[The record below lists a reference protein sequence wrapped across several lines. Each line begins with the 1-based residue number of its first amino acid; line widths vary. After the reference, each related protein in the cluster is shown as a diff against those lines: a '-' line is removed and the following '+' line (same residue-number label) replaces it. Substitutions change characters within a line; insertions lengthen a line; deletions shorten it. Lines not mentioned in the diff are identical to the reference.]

1 MIRGLVDVRRRVGA
15 GFAQAQ
21 QKTGMIPSDDSI
33 SAAGEAAHHPVADDS
48 RPASSPLS
56 RRGLIRSAAIGVGAA
71 AVGLGLASRSARA
84 AIGIM
89 PTDEVFN
96 WREAMMVRQAETVN
110 TSASR
115 RAEYGLFH
123 NPNPDAPAF
132 DASQN
137 NDRLIPF
144 TPGERFIVLDNRRG
158 DVFSG
163 VYFRDGTYVQ
173 SALQQISYLFRDRRS
188 NEVRRIDPKLIDV
201 IYSVLKMLDT
211 REPVQLVSGYR
222 TAATNAML
230 AAQSSRVARNSYH
243 IRGMAADIR
252 IPGRS
257 VAGIRQAA
265 LSMRTG
271 GVGTYPNS
279 DYVHLDTGP
288 FRSW

>member
-1 MIRGLVDVRRRVGA
+1 MNLRDARKAGSSECDCGDHHTDPTQKEPSPITRRSIIRN
-15 GFAQAQ
+15 
-21 QKTGMIPSDDSI
+21 
-33 SAAGEAAHHPVADDS
+33 
-48 RPASSPLS
+48 
-56 RRGLIRSAAIGVGAA
+56 AAIGAGAA
-71 AVGLGLASRSARA
+71 AVGLASEPARA

-96 WREAMMVRQAETVN
+96 WRQAMMIRQAETVN
-110 TSASR
+110 TSSSR
-115 RAEYGLFH
+115 RAEYELYH
-123 NPNPDAPAF
+123 NPNPNDPPF
-132 DASQN
+132 DPTQN

-144 TPGERFIVLDNRRG
+144 TPGERFLVLDNRRG

-201 IYSVLKMLDT
+201 IFSVLKMLDT

-230 AAQSSRVARNSYH
+230 AAQSRNVARNSYH

-257 VAGIRQAA
+257 VSGIRSAA

-288 FRSW
+288 FRNW